1 MLMESNYH
9 KINMYL
15 WLNIASTLKLAY
27 LYENILYRLLA
38 ECQFPSSL
46 YGEKRKTFPLDVII
60 LSTLCH

>member
-27 LYENILYRLLA
+27 LFENILYRLLA
-38 ECQFPSSL
+38 ECQFPSL
-46 YGEKRKTFPLDVII
+46 VYGEKR
-60 LSTLCH
+60 